1 MRDLFSIG
9 EMAKLFNINIRTL
22 RYYDKIGLLK
32 PEYVDDKSNYRY
44 YGTKQFE
51 KLNTIRYLRALDM
64 PIEKIS
70 EFFEHKDVNVMISLL
85 KNQKEI
91 SENKKKELDLIERKI
106 NNRIKQIEEAS
117 SWKLEE
123 ISIRNFPERKALV
136 LKSDIPVNDDLEY
149 SIRKLER
156 NHNLNSSVFLGKIGV
171 RLSAENIQNM
181 NYNSFSSIFML
192 IEDEDLCQSPASIIN
207 KGEYIFIR
215 FCGTHV
221 DSPTYYKKLM
231 DYMKDNKFEISGD
244 SLEITY
250 IDSGLTEQLGQFV
263 TEIEI
268 PFKRA

>member
-1 MRDLFSIG
+1 MRDLFTIG

-22 RYYDKIGLLK
+22 RYYDIIGLLK
-32 PEYVDDKSNYRY
+32 PEYTDSKTNYRY
-44 YGTKQFE
+44 YGSKQFE

-70 EFFEHKDVNVMISLL
+70 EFFGHKDVNVMINLL
-85 KNQKEI
+85 KSQKNIIE
-91 SENKKKELDLIERKI
+91 EKKKELDLIERKI

-117 SWKLEE
+117 SWNLEE
-123 ISIRNFPERKALV
+123 INIKSFAERKAVV
-136 LKSDIPVNDDLEY
+136 LKSEIPINDDLEY

-156 NHNLNSSVFLGKIGV
+156 NHNLSSSVFLGKIGV
-171 RLSAENIQNM
+171 RLSCDNIKNS

-192 IEDEDLCQSPASIIN
+192 IEDEDLCQSPASSIN
-207 KGEYIFIR
+207 SGEYALIR
-215 FCGTHV
+215 FCGTHK
-221 DSPTYYKKLM
+221 DAPPYYKKLV
-231 DYMKDNKFEISGD
+231 DYLDENSFQINGD

-250 IDSGLTEQLGQFV
+250 IDSGLTDYKNDYV

>member
-1 MRDLFSIG
+1 MRDLFTIG

-22 RYYDKIGLLK
+22 RYYDIIGLLK
-32 PEYVDDKSNYRY
+32 PEYVDSKTNYRY

-64 PIEKIS
+64 PIDKIS
-70 EFFEHKDVNVMISLL
+70 EFFEHKDVKVMINLL
-85 KNQKEI
+85 KDQKKIIED
-91 SENKKKELDLIERKI
+91 KKFELDLIECKI

-117 SWKLEE
+117 SWQLEE
-123 ISIRNFPERKALV
+123 ISIKIFPERKALV

-156 NHNLNSSVFLGKIGV
+156 NHNLSSSVFLGKIGV
-171 RLSAENIQNM
+171 RLSSDNIKNN

-192 IEDEDLCQSPASIIN
+192 IEDEDLCKSPTSTISQ
-207 KGEYIFIR
+207 GEYVFIR

-221 DSPTYYKKLM
+221 DAPPYYKKLVEYI
-231 DYMKDNKFEISGD
+231 DKNSFEISGD

-250 IDSGLTEQLGQFV
+250 IDSGLTDYKSDYV

-268 PFKRA
+268 PFKRI

>member
-64 PIEKIS
+64 PIDKITQ
-70 EFFEHKDVNVMISLL
+70 FFEHKDVDVMVRLL

-91 SENKKKELDLIERKI
+91 IKNKKKELDLIERKI

-123 ISIRNFPERKALV
+123 ISIKNFPERKAIV
-136 LKSDIPVNDDLEY
+136 LKSSIPINDDLGY

-171 RLSAENIQNM
+171 RLSAKNIKSM
-181 NYNSFSSIFML
+181 SYDSFSSIFML

-215 FCGTHV
+215 FCGTHL
-221 DSPTYYKKLM
+221 DAPPYYRKLM
-231 DYMKDNKFEISGD
+231 EYINDNNFEISGD

-250 IDSGLTEQLGQFV
+250 IDSGLTEQMGQFV

>member
-9 EMAKLFNINIRTL
+9 EMASLFNINIRTL

-32 PEYVDDKSNYRY
+32 PEYVDNKSNYRY

-70 EFFEHKDVNVMISLL
+70 EFFEHKDVNVMVSLL

-91 SENKKKELDLIERKI
+91 IQNKKKELELIERKI
-106 NNRIKQIEEAS
+106 NNRSIKS
-117 SWKLEE
+117 
-123 ISIRNFPERKALV
+123 FPERKALV

-171 RLSAENIQNM
+171 RLSAENIRNM
-181 NYNSFSSIFML
+181 SYNSFSSIFML

-207 KGEYIFIR
+207 KSEYIFIR

-221 DSPTYYKKLM
+221 DAPPYYKRLM
-231 DYMKDNKFEISGD
+231 EYMNNNKFEISGD